1 MMSGLLPFALQ
12 CAMCYQTAAQQG
24 AKGIAALNS
33 GILVLVVPLIGIVG
47 GLTWMAWRHR
57 G

>member
-1 MMSGLLPFALQ
+1 MSGLLPFALQ